1 MKALAGLVLCG
12 GESRRMG
19 MDEAL
24 LALEGRPLVLRVAER
39 LARVADP
46 ILLAPGRP
54 GRLGDLG
61 YQEVA
66 DKPPGTGPLAGL
78 VAGLAASPH
87 RLIATLAVDM
97 PLASPEVF
105 RLLAELHKG
114 EDAVVPVT
122 ASGPEPLHAVFDAAA
137 LASLR
142 ASLSERRRGLREAL
156 SRLRVREVSEAEWRE
171 ADQTGRFA
179 TNVNRASDLAALGDD
194 DAGATLTTFPR

>member
-1 MKALAGLVLCG
+1 VKALAGLVLCG

-19 MDEAL
+19 IDKAL

-54 GRLGDLG
+54 GRLGELG
-61 YQEVA
+61 YQEVPDEVPHA
-66 DKPPGTGPLAGL
+66 GPLAGL
-78 VAGLAASPH
+78 VAGLAAAPH
-87 RLIATLAVDM
+87 RLVAAVAVDM
-97 PLASPEVF
+97 PLTSPDLF
-105 RLLAELHKG
+105 RLLAELHEG

-137 LASLR
+137 LQSLR
-142 ASLSERRRGLREAL
+142 ASLSEGRRGLREAL

-171 ADQTGRFA
+171 ADPTGRFA
-179 TNVNRASDLAALGDD
+179 TNVNRAGDLAALRGDD
-194 DAGATLTTFPR
+194 ARAARTTFPR